1 MRWRHY
7 SVLSFLYGEIR
18 QEAPDNI
25 EMDSDVT
32 GKMTNNAVIPSD
44 ILVCNRTGSEPDLA
58 VISKQFNQIALFEL
72 TGPVERNLH
81 KVTKVESI

>member
-1 MRWRHY
+1 MRWRHD

-18 QEAPDNI
+18 QEASDN
-25 EMDSDVT
+25 MKMYSDLT
-32 GKMTNNAVIPSD
+32 GKINNNAVIPSD

-72 TGPVERNLH
+72 TGPVERNQH